1 MTPAR
6 KLTLT
11 AIPGLPEV
19 KPGDDLAALIT
30 AAVEE
35 NGLTVEDDDI
45 FVLAQKIVSKSE
57 GRLVNLNTVQPSP
70 RAQEIAQIVQKRP
83 ELVELILQESN
94 AVLRA
99 RPGVLIVEHKS
110 GFVCANAGIDHSNV
124 SGAWGDPA
132 DWVLLL
138 PEDSDRSAQV
148 IRTGLEAHFGKR
160 LGVLI
165 IDSYGRAWRN
175 GIIGMSIG
183 LSGMPALV
191 DMRGKPDRNGYRM
204 RVTVIAAAD
213 ELAAGASLMMGQ
225 AAEGTPVVLAQ
236 GFPYE
241 LVEDQACRLVRSKQ
255 TDLFR

>member
-1 MTPAR
+1 MAEPR
-6 KLTLT
+6 RLILTS
-11 AIPGLPEV
+11 IPGLPEV
-19 KPGDDLAALIT
+19 QAGDDLAALIA
-30 AAVEE
+30 AAVEKSAL
-35 NGLTVEDDDI
+35 NIQDNDI
-45 FVLAQKIVSKSE
+45 FVIAQKIVSKSE
-57 GRLVNLNTVQPSP
+57 GRMVNLSTVQPSLK
-70 RAQEIAQIVQKRP
+70 AVEIAKTVQKRA

-94 AVLRA
+94 AVLRM
-99 RPGVLIVEHKS
+99 RPGTIIVEHRS

-124 SGAWGDPA
+124 KGAWGDPS

-138 PEDSDRSAQV
+138 PEDADRSAHA
-148 IRTGLEAHFGKR
+148 IREGLEAHFDKR

-191 DMRGKPDRNGYRM
+191 DMRGKHDRNGYSL

-225 AAEGTPVVLAQ
+225 AAEGTPVVLVR
-236 GFPYE
+236 GFPYA
-241 LVEDQACRLVRSKQ
+241 LVEDQASRLVRSKES
-255 TDLFR
+255 DLFR